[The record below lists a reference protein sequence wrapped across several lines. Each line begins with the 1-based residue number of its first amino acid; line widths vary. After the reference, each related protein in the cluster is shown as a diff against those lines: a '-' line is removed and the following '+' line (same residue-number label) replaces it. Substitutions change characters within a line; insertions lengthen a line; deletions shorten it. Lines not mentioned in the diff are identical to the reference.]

1 MSTSTAA
8 TITRDTLSDF
18 AGEIFSSMPRVD
30 QRRWAEVYL
39 RGLLVVEGK
48 KSVRRI
54 SEDILSVPAHQ
65 SLQQFINQSPWEWEP
80 VRAHLARYVSEEE
93 TPKAWV
99 LSRVAIPK
107 RGERSVGVE
116 RRFLPEV
123 SRTVNCQIG
132 LAVDLAVP
140 SGNLPVNWRLLMPA
154 KWLTD
159 STLRESAYIP
169 REVRANPE
177 WADFVAMLTELEFQW
192 KARRVPVVADLCH
205 LTEIPQFVT
214 EMTSRGFD
222 FSFEVDGSLEVLD
235 SAGQRRPVR
244 TVHAARGA
252 FKRAGSALEALGRW
266 CCQTSAPC
274 GHRDPMKVVSS
285 LVTLPDDGR
294 RPRGGQGLSVRLLTE
309 VSPSGLA
316 KHSWITNLR
325 EHRVDEIVALSRL
338 AQRSKD
344 NTTAME
350 SSFGLRDFEGRS
362 YRGWHHHMT
371 MVSAAYAFHRLV
383 GRSLPS
389 APE

>member
-1 MSTSTAA
+1 MSTAA
-8 TITRDTLSDF
+8 MITRDALSDF
-18 AGEIFSSMPRVD
+18 AGEIFSSMSRVD
-30 QRRWAEVYL
+30 QRRWGEVYL

-54 SEDILSVPAHQ
+54 SEDVLSIPAHQ

-80 VRAHLARYVSEEE
+80 VRAHMARYVSKEE

-116 RRFLPEV
+116 RRFLPEA

-132 LAVDLAVP
+132 LAVALAVP

-169 REVRANPE
+169 RDVRANPE
-177 WADFVAMLTELEFQW
+177 WVDFVAMLDELEFQW
-192 KARRVPVVADLCH
+192 DVCRVPVVADLRH
-205 LTEIPQFVT
+205 LAEVPELVT
-214 EMTSRGFD
+214 ELTDRGLD

-235 SAGQRRPVR
+235 TAGQRRPVR

-252 FKRAGSALEALGRW
+252 FKGAGSALESLGRW
-266 CCQTSAPC
+266 CRQTSASC
-274 GHRDPMKVVSS
+274 GHRDTMKVVSS
-285 LVTLPDDGR
+285 LVTLPDNGR
-294 RPRGGQGLSVRLLTE
+294 RPDGGQGLRVRLLTE

-338 AQRSKD
+338 AQRSKE
-344 NTTAME
+344 NMKAME
-350 SSFGLRDFEGRS
+350 NRFGLRDFEGRS

-371 MVSAAYAFHRLV
+371 MVSAAYAFHRLAD
-383 GRSLPS
+383 RALPT
-389 APE
+389 PPG